1 MTACV
6 QNEKL
11 KAKSSPKLTAIRPVT
26 SGDTLADPSFAPHQG
41 IIQRNIDA
49 ASSEVAPTASAPH
62 TPLKILISQ
71 AAFPRGSNWKSQ
83 ASNVQSG

>member
-11 KAKSSPKLTAIRPVT
+11 KAKSSPKLTAIRPMT
-26 SGDTLADPSFAPHQG
+26 AGDTLADPSFEPHQG
-41 IIQRNIDA
+41 IIQRSIDA
-49 ASSEVAPTASAPH
+49 ASRVVAPTASAPH
-62 TPLKILISQ
+62 RPLKMFTSH

-83 ASNVQSG
+83 VRTVQSG